1 MEGVGK
7 NGEGPGWRGEGGTG
21 DGDSILL
28 AFQINSPKQSST
40 CLNIPFSIFM
50 FTGS

>member
-28 AFQINSPKQSST
+28 AFKHFK
-40 CLNIPFSIFM
+40 LIPPSNHQLV
-50 FTGS
+50 